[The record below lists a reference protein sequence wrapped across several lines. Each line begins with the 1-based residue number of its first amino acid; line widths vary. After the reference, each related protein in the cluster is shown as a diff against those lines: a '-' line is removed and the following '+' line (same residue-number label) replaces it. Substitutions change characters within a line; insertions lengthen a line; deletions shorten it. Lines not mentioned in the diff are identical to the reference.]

1 MRGRPGCG
9 YTQQTERRGDKWI
22 ATNEHEPLIHQW
34 RWWRHPP
41 QNKVKWI
48 DRILFVNRSSYRS
61 CPALRVHAK
70 RTAIMSTSQRDWK
83 REWADGDG
91 VEKKSIDSQARGRS
105 QPNWE
110 VFRQKKKEI
119 YAAESPLYIYSKGLL
134 CVISQPDMVRAVL
147 CACCVG
153 WVRDHFTDDWT
164 CVLGRTNDKSFP
176 TKTFFFHSSC
186 LTFFCVCWL

>member
-1 MRGRPGCG
+1 
-9 YTQQTERRGDKWI
+9 
-22 ATNEHEPLIHQW
+22 
-34 RWWRHPP
+34 
-41 QNKVKWI
+41 
-48 DRILFVNRSSYRS
+48 
-61 CPALRVHAK
+61 
-70 RTAIMSTSQRDWK
+70 MSTSRSSISDAGDDTHRRTRWNGSIEFSLSIAHRIDRAQRCACTQSGRPLCPRAKEIEKGNELMGWK
-83 REWADGDG
+83 
-91 VEKKSIDSQARGRS
+91 KKSIDSQARGRS

>member
-1 MRGRPGCG
+1 MPSAARARKADGH
-9 YTQQTERRGDKWI
+9 YV
-22 ATNEHEPLIHQW
+22 HEPKRLKKGMSWWWWGGKKKVLIA
-34 RWWRHPP
+34 RP
-41 QNKVKWI
+41 
-48 DRILFVNRSSYRS
+48 
-61 CPALRVHAK
+61 
-70 RTAIMSTSQRDWK
+70 
-83 REWADGDG
+83 
-91 VEKKSIDSQARGRS
+91 RGRS

-119 YAAESPLYIYSKGLL
+119 YAAESPLYSKGLL

-186 LTFFCVCWL
+186 LTFFVCVLTVTLFFFYLIPSVVLDRKRWLLYIFLNHSSHLTGLYVRIALD